1 MRDIFSNGIQSNDTI
16 GTGIKAPY
24 LQTFLKSSTLVDG
37 VACP

>member
-1 MRDIFSNGIQSNDTI
+1 MRDIFSNGIQSTI